1 MKLKNILL
9 VVTDIEKS
17 TSFYQELFGLSVIAN
32 YGENVVLTEG
42 LALQEKCLW
51 EKSIDRKVEFG
62 GGNTELY
69 FEENNIDAFLIKLEK
84 SNFPIEY
91 LHKCKEHDWGQR
103 VIRIYDLDK
112 HIIEIGESMDYVARR
127 FLQAGMSV
135 EDVAKKTQQP
145 IDVIIE
151 YNLKIINE

>member
-51 EKSIDRKVEFG
+51 EKFIDRKVEFG
-62 GGNTELY
+62 GRNTELY